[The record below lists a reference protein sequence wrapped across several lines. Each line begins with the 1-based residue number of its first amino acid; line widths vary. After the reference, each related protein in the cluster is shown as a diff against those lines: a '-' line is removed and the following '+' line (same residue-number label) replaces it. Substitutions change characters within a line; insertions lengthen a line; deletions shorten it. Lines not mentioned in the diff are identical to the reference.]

1 MMMMMMMMKD
11 GVTSFF
17 MYLWL
22 VQGLFAFALP
32 NLVLSVVFGVNKPSR
47 ETTAMCAFVGV
58 LKVCLSLM
66 TCPNPHGYFMASCAL
81 ALGALRIGASHGVL
95 VGKTWAGFALLAGV
109 PLVLATLAVLD
120 HHHGVGQG
128 AKRNAK

>member
-1 MMMMMMMMKD
+1 MMMMMMMKD

-22 VQGLFAFALP
+22 VQGCFAFALP
-32 NLVLSVVFGVNKPSR
+32 NLALSVAFGVDKPSR